1 MIMANIT
8 SCIEMRTK
16 VIYSFKSE
24 THWGGGEVVGYNKIL
39 TSPIGMFTSMEEI
52 QAYIEEC
59 EQKRLDL
66 DNKEVW
72 SKAYLPAKR
81 TTGARSNYEDKV
93 IFKHV
98 QIRLVT
104 SNKPL
109 MDCGALPNGLRK
121 KRCIYS
127 IDNFDDNLCAS
138 RCLAICK

>member
-1 MIMANIT
+1 
-8 SCIEMRTK
+8 
-16 VIYSFKSE
+16 
-24 THWGGGEVVGYNKIL
+24 
-39 TSPIGMFTSMEEI
+39 MFTSMEEI

-72 SKAYLPAKR
+72 SKAYLPAKI

-127 IDNFDDNLCAS
+127 IDNFDDNLCA
-138 RCLAICK
+138 